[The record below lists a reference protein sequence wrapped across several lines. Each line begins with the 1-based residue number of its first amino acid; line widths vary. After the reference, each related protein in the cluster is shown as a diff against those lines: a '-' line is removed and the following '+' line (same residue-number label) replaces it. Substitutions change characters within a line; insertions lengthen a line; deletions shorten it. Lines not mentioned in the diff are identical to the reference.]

1 MKMILKLLGL
11 GTVLIGTTFLDKT
24 IYAYYDLDL
33 PDFIHLPF
41 YICAYFV
48 FLFLEIRSKLLNSTS
63 HRKLRWMGFQFTF
76 WSVLLWLAITSIIL
90 DGYTPDKFFGHPR
103 YNVYFRL
110 TLATWWGIL
119 AGVVGMLITQL
130 MVLFIFKQ
138 PEEL

>member
-1 MKMILKLLGL
+1 MTVKLLFL
-11 GTVLIGTTFLDKT
+11 GTVLMGTTALDKN
-24 IYAYYDLDL
+24 IYAYYCLDV
-33 PDFIHLPF
+33 PDFIHLPL
-41 YICAYFV
+41 YICAYFF

-103 YNVYFRL
+103 YNVYFL
-110 TLATWWGIL
+110 LQLSILWGIL